1 MTPRAPQEGDDMS
14 TTKRRAS
21 GRRFVILGTLVS
33 LCQLTVGGRGFASSD
48 DARPELAA
56 TQTVKAGGAA
66 PLICNTCDPPDPP
79 PSPRPTP
86 RPTPTPTPRPTFTT
100 LMSRYTPYD
109 INGDGVQ
116 EINSLKA
123 LFPNPEPYYATPN
136 GVVIVL
142 VDPKLVT
149 DEANIQM
156 SRFEMSLWLGLLGSD
171 ISADG
176 FFPYFVEASVY
187 DGTLHQDGRTLLA
200 LRRFLK
206 EVRTNYPLAGV
217 LLVGS
222 FPDAGIVRSVF
233 VKANAYADNPINLT
247 SGTAPVSGHV
257 GHFLD
262 LGSEYITP
270 RAEIV
275 LGDLDGNWEA
285 LYRPS
290 LTVTGYSALPLEP
303 SDAYPLEGQILVT
316 PHFQAKPTVMYQDV
330 FYIHDH
336 QVTPTVYQ
344 GSLRL
349 SIWSLEEPSPEASY
363 SDLQR
368 PNRIARPEIL
378 VSRIDPK
385 RVAVMPTAPL
395 DLDGKSPLDA
405 NGRPQRL
412 RYSYPVDVT
421 WQRNRSLERRL
432 VADYVAR
439 SHSFR
444 LGNDNGVFRTSAI
457 RALDSGL
464 VSPGSFNT
472 LLRRSSDHFAPSIAT
487 DNATLE
493 DYVEWLKQPAVLRG
507 IAAHS
512 NPVISQFGVSNHF
525 DVELATGGLDFYGSH
540 VWRWKRRQD
549 GAEWVVEP
557 TFSGMTQD
565 ANFHIHRTMWEN
577 GVLASVGQVFYV
589 HEGCEVMRPSNAET
603 LPYNSPM
610 YGQAN
615 STGGVANGESLM
627 FYANGLGLMAR
638 NKVFND
644 MPNGF
649 YDTVKSTGRFGFGWR
664 AYFVTEANNS
674 GLNERALDAT
684 VVSPGSD
691 RRWRTLQ
698 RKRSYFWSIIGDPTL
713 KIEY

>member
-1 MTPRAPQEGDDMS
+1 MS
-14 TTKRRAS
+14 TIKTRAS
-21 GRRFVILGTLVS
+21 GLRLAIFAVLMGLY
-33 LCQLTVGGRGFASSD
+33 QLTTGGSGFASSSD
-48 DARPELAA
+48 DAGNRAQAA
-56 TQTVKAGGAA
+56 TAAGKGTDA
-66 PLICNTCDPPDPP
+66 PLICNTCDPPDD
-79 PSPRPTP
+79 PRPTP
-86 RPTPTPTPRPTFTT
+86 RPTPTPPPPPPRPTFVQ
-100 LMSRYTPYD
+100 LMNRFTPYD

-123 LFPNPEPYYATPN
+123 LFPNPEPYYATAN

-149 DEANIQM
+149 DDPNIQIN
-156 SRFEMSLWLGLLGSD
+156 RAQMSLWLAILGMD

-187 DGTLHQDGRTLLA
+187 DGSLHQDGRTLLA
-200 LRRFLK
+200 MRRFLK
-206 EVRTNYPLAGV
+206 DVRANYPLAGV

-222 FPDAGIVRSVF
+222 FPDASIVRSVF
-233 VKANAYADNPINLT
+233 VKANAYADNPISLT
-247 SGTAPVSGHV
+247 SGTSPVTGYV
-257 GHFLD
+257 GHYLD
-262 LGSEYITP
+262 LAAEYITP

-285 LYRPS
+285 LYRPNFS
-290 LTVTGYSALPLEP
+290 YTNYWALPLES
-303 SDAYPLEGQILVT
+303 SDSYPLDGQVIVT
-316 PHFQAKPTVMYQDV
+316 PQFQVKATMNVQDV
-330 FYIHDH
+330 FYIEDH

-349 SIWSLEEPSPEASY
+349 FIWSLDEPSPEATY
-363 SDLQR
+363 SDQLR

-385 RVAVMPTAPL
+385 RVAIMPTAPL
-395 DLDGKSPLDA
+395 DLDGKKPLDV

-412 RYSYPVDVT
+412 RYSSPIDVT
-421 WQRNRSLERRL
+421 WVRDRSLERRL
-432 VADYVAR
+432 VADYIAR

-444 LGNDNGVFRTSAI
+444 LGNDNGIFRTSAI
-457 RALDSGL
+457 RAKESGL

-472 LLRRSSDHFAPSIAT
+472 LLRRSSDHFSPSIGV
-487 DNATLE
+487 DEATLE

-512 NPVISQFGVSNHF
+512 NPVISQFGVSNPL
-525 DVELATGGLDFYGSH
+525 DVEYATGGLDFYGSH
-540 VWRWKRRQD
+540 VWRWKKRQQ
-549 GAEWVVEP
+549 GAEWIVEP
-557 TFSGMTQD
+557 TFTGMTRD
-565 ANFHIHRTMWEN
+565 ANFHIHRTMWET
-577 GVLASVGQVFYV
+577 GVLDGVGQVFYV
-589 HEGCEVMRPSNAET
+589 HEGCEVMRPSNAENW
-603 LPYNSPM
+603 PYNSSM
-610 YGQAN
+610 YGQAD
-615 STGGVANGESLM
+615 SFGGVANGESLM

-649 YDTVKSTGRFGFGWR
+649 YDAIKSSGRFGFGWR
-664 AYFVTEANNS
+664 NYFLTEANTS
-674 GLNERALDAT
+674 GLNERDKDPT
-684 VVSPGSD
+684 EVSPGSD

-698 RKRSYFWSIIGDPTL
+698 RKRSYFWSMIGDPTL

>member
-1 MTPRAPQEGDDMS
+1 
-14 TTKRRAS
+14 
-21 GRRFVILGTLVS
+21 
-33 LCQLTVGGRGFASSD
+33 
-48 DARPELAA
+48 
-56 TQTVKAGGAA
+56 
-66 PLICNTCDPPDPP
+66 
-79 PSPRPTP
+79 
-86 RPTPTPTPRPTFTT
+86 
-100 LMSRYTPYD
+100 MSRYTPYD
-109 INGDGVQ
+109 INGDGRL
-116 EINSLKA
+116 EINSLKP

-136 GVVIVL
+136 GVMIVL

-149 DEANIQM
+149 DDPSVQM
-156 SRFEMSLWLGLLGSD
+156 SRFEMSLWLGILGMD

-187 DGTLHQDGRTLLA
+187 DGLSHQDGWTVLA

-206 EVRTNYPLAGV
+206 DVRSNYGLAGV

-222 FPDAGIVRSVF
+222 FPDASIVRSVF
-233 VKANAYADNPINLT
+233 VKATSYADNPADFA
-247 SGTAPVSGHV
+247 SGTTPVRGYV
-257 GHFLD
+257 GHFLSM
-262 LGSEYITP
+262 GSEFITP

-275 LGDLDGNWEA
+275 LGDMDGNWEA

-290 LTVTGYSALPLEP
+290 VTLQGFDALPLEA
-303 SDAYPLEGQILVT
+303 SEDYPQDGQIIQT
-316 PHFQAKPTVMYQDV
+316 PQFQDKGSVMYQDV
-330 FYIHDH
+330 FLIHDH
-336 QVTPTVYQ
+336 QVTPTVYNGQ
-344 GSLRL
+344 LRL
-349 SIWSLEEPSPEASY
+349 NIWSLEEPSPEATY
-363 SDLQR
+363 ADLQR

-385 RVAVMPTAPL
+385 RVAITPTAPP
-395 DLDGKSPLDA
+395 DLDGKTPLDA
-405 NGRPQRL
+405 TGRPQRL
-412 RYSYPVDVT
+412 RYSTTTNVV
-421 WQRNRSLERRL
+421 WQRDRSLERRL
-432 VADYVAR
+432 VADYIAR

-472 LLRRSSDHFAPSIAT
+472 VLRRASDHFSSSIGT
-487 DNATLE
+487 DNATLL

-512 NPVISQFGVSNHF
+512 DRVNSQFGAANPL
-525 DVELATGGLDFYGSH
+525 DLEYATGALDFSGSH
-540 VWRWKRRQD
+540 AWRWKGRQQ
-549 GAEWVVEP
+549 GAEWIVEP
-557 TFSGMTQD
+557 TFTGMPVD

-577 GVLASVGQVFYV
+577 GVLDGVGQVFYV

-603 LPYNSPM
+603 VPYNSPS

-615 STGGVANGESLM
+615 SSGAVANGESLM

-649 YDTVKSTGRFGFGWR
+649 YDAVKSSGRFGFGWR
-664 AYFVTEANNS
+664 NYFLVEANNS
-674 GLNERALDAT
+674 GLNERALDPT

-698 RKRSYFWSIIGDPTL
+698 RKRSYFWNVIGDPTL